1 MDREAALRPGILVA
15 GQGPAG
21 RPTLAVMTEAAVMTA
36 EADSLMRAAAE
47 AVLAQER
54 PAPETQAQM
63 VGLLE
68 EREPATPLQD
78 LLSPTQPVGMGILHP
93 GAALAE
99 QTRAMEVTV
108 EM

>member
-1 MDREAALRPGILVA
+1 M
-15 GQGPAG
+15 
-21 RPTLAVMTEAAVMTA
+21 A
-36 EADSLMRAAAE
+36 E
-47 AVLAQER
+47 
-54 PAPETQAQM
+54 
-63 VGLLE
+63 LLE

-78 LLSPTQPVGMGILHP
+78 LLSPTQPGETGILHP

>member
-1 MDREAALRPGILVA
+1 
-15 GQGPAG
+15 
-21 RPTLAVMTEAAVMTA
+21 
-36 EADSLMRAAAE
+36 
-47 AVLAQER
+47 
-54 PAPETQAQM
+54 M
-63 VGLLE
+63 VELLE

-108 EM
+108 KM